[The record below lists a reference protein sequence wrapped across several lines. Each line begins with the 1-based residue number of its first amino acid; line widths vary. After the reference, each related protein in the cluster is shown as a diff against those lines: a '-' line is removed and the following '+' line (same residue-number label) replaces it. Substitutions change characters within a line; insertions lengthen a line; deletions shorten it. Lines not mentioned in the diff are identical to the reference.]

1 MHTFVEAFKWL
12 TDGANWSGSEGIPA
26 LTWQHVY
33 VSLISLGIAS
43 AVAIPVG
50 LYIGHTRRFQFTAVS
65 VANIGRAI
73 PSFGILVIAYVAVLK
88 ISPARAFGI
97 TPVLAALVLLAIP
110 PILTNTY
117 VGVQQVDADA
127 VEAARGMGMTERQ
140 VLGRLEVPLAVPLL
154 MAGLRTA
161 AVTVVATATL
171 WALIGGGTLGR
182 FVVDGFA
189 QQDYAKTVGGAILVA
204 SLAILTEVV
213 LAAVERVVSPRSAS
227 LAPRLGRSAPDEPGG
242 VAPAQ
247 A

>member
-1 MHTFVEAFKWL
+1 MHTFVEALKWL
-12 TDGANWSGSEGIPA
+12 TDRANWSGSDGIPA
-26 LTWQHVY
+26 LAWQHVY
-33 VSLISLGIAS
+33 VSLIALGIAL
-43 AVAIPVG
+43 AVAVPVG
-50 LYIGHTRRFQFTAVS
+50 LYIGHTRRLQFTAVS

-117 VGVQQVDADA
+117 VGIQQVDPDA

-140 VLGRLEVPLAVPLL
+140 ILRRLEVPLAVPLL

-189 QQDYAKTVGGAILVA
+189 QHDYAKTVGGA
-204 SLAILTEVV
+204 V
-213 LAAVERVVSPRSAS
+213 L
-227 LAPRLGRSAPDEPGG
+227 
-242 VAPAQ
+242 
-247 A
+247 